1 MLDRKTKIHLI
12 GVGGI
17 GMSALAQV
25 YADLGYRVSGSDQN
39 PGPILERLKRHGVQ
53 VHIGHR
59 AENVG
64 DADLVVYSTAIREDN
79 PERAAAL
86 ASGKT
91 LWKRAQLLN
100 DALSDKR
107 SVVVTGCHG
116 KTTTSSM
123 IAWMLA
129 KLGKDPSALIGGE
142 IAALGGNALS
152 GKGEIAVAEG
162 DESDKSFLF
171 LNPDVAVVTN
181 IDFDHPDHYRDL
193 DDAIWAYRSFLSRVR
208 AGGTCVLCYDDELSR
223 ETAAV
228 VSQPVLGYGFHEQAD
243 VRAVDW
249 EETPEL
255 NRGEVWHGKN
265 RLGRLSLQLSGRFN
279 FQNALAAVAV
289 SRLLHLDF
297 SDVAKVLGEFPGVGR
312 RMELKGC
319 AAGVRV
325 YDDYAH
331 HPAEVA
337 ATLTAFERKARG
349 RKIVVFQPH
358 RFSRTR
364 TFAGGFAQALK
375 AAEVLIVTGIY
386 SAGDTP
392 MEGVSGRSIFDRIE
406 PAPAR
411 YYRETLD
418 ECLELLKE
426 LVQPGDTVLTAGA
439 GNVYRLGERLL
450 EELKKRESTS
460 ARP

>member
-25 YADLGYRVSGSDQN
+25 YADRGYCVSGSDRN

-64 DADLVVYSTAIREDN
+64 DADLIVYSTAIGEDN

-100 DALSDKR
+100 DALSSRR

-129 KLGKDPSALIGGE
+129 KLDRDPTALIGGE
-142 IAALGGNALS
+142 IAALGGNALT
-152 GKGEIAVAEG
+152 GQGEVAVAEG

-171 LNPDVAVVTN
+171 LNPDIAVVTN

-193 DDAIWAYRSFLSRVR
+193 DDTIWAYRSFLSRVR
-208 AGGTCVLCYDDELSR
+208 SGGSCVLCYDDELSR

-228 VSQPVLGYGFHEQAD
+228 VSQAVVSYGFHEQAHI
-243 VRAVDW
+243 RAVDW
-249 EETPEL
+249 QETFEF
-255 NRGEVWHGKN
+255 NRGEVWHGKEH
-265 RLGRLSLQLSGRFN
+265 LGGLNLQLSGRFN

-289 SRLLHLDF
+289 SRLLGLDF
-297 SDVAKVLGEFPGVGR
+297 SAVAKALDEFPGVGR

-358 RFSRTR
+358 RFTRTR

-375 AAEVLIVTGIY
+375 AAEVLVVTGIY

-392 MEGVSGRSIFDRIE
+392 LEGISGRSIFDRIE
-406 PAPAR
+406 SSPMR
-411 YYRETLD
+411 HYRETLD
-418 ECLELLKE
+418 ESLELLLD

-450 EELKKRESTS
+450 EELNKRESAPAT
-460 ARP
+460 R